1 MTDAHTPADGPEEPA
16 EPPDGRAGP
25 SMPPDPFAPA
35 DTAHALVVATL
46 HGLRR
51 NGAGL
56 VEACLTT
63 AARDGQ
69 RGQAA
74 AGADVMHD
82 LRLARNM
89 ARKGR

>member
-63 AARDGQ
+63 AAWVVLNGTVSEAKQ
-69 RGQAA
+69 PPEQTLCTTSG
-74 AGADVMHD
+74 
-82 LRLARNM
+82 
-89 ARKGR
+89 